1 MAKDYHAY
9 KMFIGESE
17 IAALVAVFF
26 EGGKLTTDFLHFGG
40 DETYLAYLTDMSYQI
55 PEHYKLVRTFE
66 PSWFTI
72 YDDHGLTVHSYLAA
86 PMRVYRAGDYSCIF
100 QFESEGNFLQMLKK
114 AGYEVT

>member
-1 MAKDYHAY
+1 MAKDYHSY
-9 KMFIGESE
+9 QMFIGESE

-26 EGGKLTTDFLHFGG
+26 ENGELKTDLLRFGG

-66 PSWFTI
+66 PSWFTL
-72 YDDHGLTVHSYLAA
+72 YDDHQLTVHAYLEA
-86 PMRVYRAGDYSCIF
+86 PMRVYRAGNYSCVF
-100 QFESEGNFLQMLKK
+100 QFEAEGDFRQMLKK